1 MRPIPRSLCAVMIVG
16 SFLSAEHS
24 VSAQSAPAVP
34 GLDTVK
40 SLKCGFP
47 RTVSVTEPWADAIPD
62 VKVSDSP
69 TNLIFQLDSIDVK
82 SGRARLIGNLSAYDV
97 SVIYHVGNLHIIES
111 SASGS
116 MHLLTVFPPEE
127 GGAFRAVY
135 SRHAFLVVIPG
146 LVASQNYG
154 SCQIWD

>member
-1 MRPIPRSLCAVMIVG
+1 MRSIPRSLCAVMVVG
-16 SFLSAEHS
+16 SFLSGESPA
-24 VSAQSAPAVP
+24 SAQSAPAVP
-34 GLDTVK
+34 GLETVK

-47 RTVSVTEPWADAIPD
+47 RSVTVTEPWTDTLPD
-62 VKVSDSP
+62 VQVSDSP

-135 SRHAFLVVIPG
+135 SRHSFLVVVPG
-146 LVASQNYG
+146 IVASQNYG
-154 SCQIWD
+154 NCQVWD